1 MDIKLKKLIED
12 FASEYDR
19 PKVNKFEVTEA
30 IRNFARVGKQ
40 LQVNNGIMEAA
51 KQLAE
56 MADNAQ
62 NHVLSETSDWFDG
75 VSVKRNMKELK
86 GLTGQFKKTA
96 VEANAVNQRLSALYE
111 DMGNILNRYY
121 EIDEALDPVG
131 KEDDDIDNDGD
142 SDDTDAY
149 LKKRRAAVSKAIKKQ
164 KNEIFSP
171 MDRALKQKL
180 KDPKTGKEVT
190 VGSIKNQGEKK
201 YSPALVKKAKDIFR
215 KAMEKE
221 RATKK
226 KLYGK

>member
-12 FASEYDR
+12 FASEYDK
-19 PKVNKFEVTEA
+19 PKVNKFQVTEA

-171 MDRALKQKL
+171 TDRALKQTL
-180 KDPKTGKEVT
+180 KDPKSGKEVT

-201 YSPALVKKAKDIFR
+201 YSPALVKKANDIFR

-221 RATKK
+221 KATRK

>member
-1 MDIKLKKLIED
+1 MSIKLEKLIEEFTLD
-12 FASEYDR
+12 EN
-19 PKVNKFEVTEA
+19 PKVDKFQVTEA
-30 IRNFARVGKQ
+30 IRNYARVGKQ
-40 LQVNNGIMEAA
+40 LRVNGNIMEAA

-96 VEANAVNQRLSALYE
+96 VEANATNQRLSALYE

-149 LKKRRAAVSKAIKKQ
+149 LKKRRAAVSKAIG
-164 KNEIFSP
+164 
-171 MDRALKQKL
+171 
-180 KDPKTGKEVT
+180 KDNG
-190 VGSIKNQGEKK
+190 
-201 YSPALVKKAKDIFR
+201 
-215 KAMEKE
+215 
-221 RATKK
+221 
-226 KLYGK
+226 